1 VLEKYGNR
9 LPTMTMQQYNM
20 RMKIVAEYAGVNK
33 PSIASHWLRR
43 GYGMM
48 LINKGVPI
56 EVVSKSMGHSSIR
69 TTEATYAKLLNST
82 VIDTLAKVDV

>member
-1 VLEKYGNR
+1 
-9 LPTMTMQQYNM
+9 
-20 RMKIVAEYAGVNK
+20 
-33 PSIASHWLRR
+33 
-43 GYGMM
+43 MM